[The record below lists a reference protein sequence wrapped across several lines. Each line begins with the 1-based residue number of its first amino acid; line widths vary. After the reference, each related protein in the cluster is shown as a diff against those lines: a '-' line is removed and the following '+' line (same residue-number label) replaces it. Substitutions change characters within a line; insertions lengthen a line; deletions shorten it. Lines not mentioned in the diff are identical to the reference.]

1 VRKKSRYSGSGSR
14 GNKSRSTVRRRRSGL
29 RFYSGLGR
37 YIVPGLAVFL
47 FFRYVAAPLGVRIK
61 AHPVFTVR
69 RVTVEG
75 ADYLDEKKIVEKA
88 GVPEGV
94 NIFTVDVAG
103 VSETLK
109 RSFTAEDFVVF
120 RRLPDTITIRVKE
133 RVPVALLNSRK
144 LVGVDR
150 EGVPLPHIGAAMAES
165 LPIITGVGDIA
176 SLSDSVARKRL
187 VKGLRLLDRISKES
201 PSVYN
206 RISELNVSNLSEMGI
221 TLIDSGLEVIIG
233 ESDWERKIP
242 ILENVIEK
250 FTAGGNAVKAVD
262 IRFAERVF
270 VRKR

>member
-1 VRKKSRYSGSGSR
+1 VG
-14 GNKSRSTVRRRRSGL
+14 
-29 RFYSGLGR
+29 
-37 YIVPGLAVFL
+37 I
-47 FFRYVAAPLGVRIK
+47 
-61 AHPVFTVR
+61 
-69 RVTVEG
+69 
-75 ADYLDEKKIVEKA
+75 
-88 GVPEGV
+88 
-94 NIFTVDVAG
+94 
-103 VSETLK
+103 SETLK

-120 RRLPDTITIRVKE
+120 RRLPDTITIRVRE
-133 RVPVALLNSRK
+133 RVPVALLNSKR

-150 EGVPLPHIGAAMAES
+150 EGVPLPHIGATMAES

-176 SLSDSVARKRL
+176 SLSNPAVRKRL

-206 RISELNVSNLSEMGI
+206 RISEVNVSNVSEMGI

-250 FTAGGNAVKAVD
+250 FTMGRNAVKAVD